1 MANRE
6 TKAKIMAIIA
16 LLAIVGSIVGTGL
29 TIIFSSLT
37 EDNSSL
43 NREQITSSGEM
54 SNATGSQTLTGIEIK

>member
-16 LLAIVGSIVGTGL
+16 LLAIVWSIVWTGL

-43 NREQITSSGEM
+43 NREQITSSWEM
-54 SNATGSQTLTGIEIK
+54 SNATWSQTLTWIEIK